1 MHAGFAGDLGGNQ
14 IRVNWTY
21 GYSNNLHSLWDS
33 GLILRRV
40 ALNFSSS
47 YAQWDDHLMTLL
59 QTTYKDD
66 VAAWLSCDNGSGSG
80 SDSDVDIAG
89 GSDGSFPLSEYVPC
103 SAKWVQ
109 ESAELCCQT
118 VYVDEQ
124 GNNMTKGALHTLG
137 DDYYERNI
145 DTVER
150 RIVQA
155 GVRMAYVI
163 NTMAASIL
171 PQLSSSSSSSSSAS
185 SSSSS
190 SSGEHEPDDRSS
202 STVEVAVAVIVVL
215 LVLVAA
221 VFGFLYWR
229 KRKYGLNSLFESAGG
244 GRAPDRRSRMLLDDD
259 DSSTSYTRA

>member
-171 PQLSSSSSSSSSAS
+171 PQLSSSSSSSSAS